1 MTMILRMTHPLC
13 RLFQPGSAQIC
24 RRSFSFLRNVG
35 PFVPCSAIPH
45 SAFCADVV
53 SPFHGVRQ
61 LHISHWKGSKRL
73 RPFCQPHCG
82 NNWLSSG
89 ISSDTQRKEWDVKVE
104 TVNVLNCQQGQ
115 QILKDFLME
124 AALGGK
130 EVSGAELVKTLDA
143 IIAAVYSDGNY
154 PFKAICNMFQN
165 NSFTGQRG
173 LSSGNTGIA
182 QLFHEQSLLKDF
194 FSCAEIEPLLSLI
207 NERLPTMTVGEKA
220 HVFLCLNYLG
230 IQEVYTNHPV
240 IHKLFFTLNEPT
252 GHLCFEDLRKFQMVL
267 ETYCNR
273 DVVKYQYL
281 LPHIKHLNSVGYLTG
296 LEKQQFVR
304 ALSFCNTVTT
314 GQKINLH
321 RWVGEDIYP
330 RIFPQIWYALV
341 TDETV
346 MKCPENILTI
356 LVHLCD
362 CNSSNYHI
370 PKIIRKDI
378 FDRIEKKLIEHLE
391 LGNMSLLVRI
401 SSIKNYLDRRFV
413 SKRMQLKFV
422 DQWETFL
429 HTKTSLNAVEMLS
442 VMTMYRLHYF
452 CLSSDSLGI
461 LTRIME
467 ENFKTL
473 HPTYSI
479 HFVSMLGWMLR
490 QHRSRGGDLSHFSK
504 LLYLINT
511 PLDAG
516 MFQNSI
522 VFLKLLLKWKLHTL
536 SPDAFKMYVELN
548 LLFRNGFGR
557 NSRWL
562 PIALDCLDSQPYD
575 TATKKKI
582 KERMSDFCKGETDLV
597 TLLHICLHLIEDPS
611 ITKVSTYIDSS
622 KHIVFYRDVLN
633 LINAKINSADLKD
646 LTECFSADLSFR
658 LRRAHRY
665 SVYVQH
671 TISDLIGRVS
681 EVLLVPH
688 PMSDAV
694 KLGEAISHH
703 YYHEYNEFFQLTTA
717 AVDQL
722 VTNLLKEEQTCGL
735 DGFIALTNLFASG
748 QMSRSKIREL
758 EVFVDILY
766 EENIDSMKI
775 DSLLLGLDN
784 LCLAGVF
791 PKKTLKAVLS
801 SDFLDVVDQCID
813 KKSQRVVSVEN
824 VEYHL
829 LRLNRSVV
837 LHCPELDIPWFCGHV
852 NVDQKH
858 RLRYLIDYCE
868 ETKKALCRVLGGRMF
883 VSVNSTTRLKHV
895 VDFQCFVTSHG
906 HPIQPDL
913 IDLDKPLPVGVQK
926 VAIDI
931 LPDSLWGD
939 KPDVI
944 YQEKQRQLEKE
955 GYNYIQ
961 VKRDSM
967 RGLALTQPGKLEEFY
982 TGKIFG

>member
-1 MTMILRMTHPLC
+1 MRIMLTHSLC
-13 RLFQPGSAQIC
+13 RLYQPGAAQIC
-24 RRSFSFLRNVG
+24 WRSFCFLGNIS
-35 PFVPCSAIPH
+35 PLVPYSAIPH

-89 ISSDTQRKEWDVKVE
+89 ISSDKQHKEWDVKVE

-281 LPHIKHLNSVGYLTG
+281 LPHIKHLNSIGYLTG

-356 LVHLCD
+356 LVHLC
-362 CNSSNYHI
+362 NGISSNDII
-370 PKIIRKDI
+370 PEIIRKDI

-401 SSIKNYLDRRFV
+401 SSIKNYPDRRFV
-413 SKRMQLKFV
+413 SRRMQLKFL
-422 DQWETFL
+422 DQWEKL
-429 HTKTSLNAVEMLS
+429 LYTKTSLNTIEMLS
-442 VMTMYRLHYF
+442 VMTMYRLQHF
-452 CLSSDSLGI
+452 HLSSDSLGI
-461 LTRIME
+461 LTRNME

-473 HPTYSI
+473 HPAYAI
-479 HFVSMLGWMLR
+479 QFVRTLGRMVR
-490 QHRSRGGDLSHFSK
+490 KHRSKGEDLSHFDN
-504 LLYLINT
+504 LLHLINT
-511 PLDAG
+511 PVDADMFSSYA
-516 MFQNSI
+516 MFQR
-522 VFLKLLLKWKLHTL
+522 LLMKWKLQSL
-536 SPDAFKMYVELN
+536 SPDVFKTYVQLN
-548 LLFRNGFGR
+548 LLSREGFGR
-557 NSRWL
+557 RRRWL
-562 PIALDCLDSQPYD
+562 PIALDCLDIQPYD
-575 TATKKKI
+575 SSTKKALQD
-582 KERMSDFCKGETDLV
+582 RMSDFCKGETDLV
-597 TLLHICLHLIEDPS
+597 SLLQISFHLIYD
-611 ITKVSTYIDSS
+611 TDKNNTVIDKS
-622 KHIVFYRDVLN
+622 KHTEFYKEVLK
-633 LINAKINSADLKD
+633 LVKAKAGVADLEE
-646 LTECFSADLSFR
+646 LSECFLKKLDF
-658 LRRAHRY
+658 RRAHRH
-665 SVYVQH
+665 SVNVQH

-681 EVLLVPH
+681 EVLIVPH

-703 YYHEYNEFFQLTTA
+703 YYHEYNEFFQLTTP

-722 VTNLLKEEQTCGL
+722 VTNLLKEEQTIGL

-748 QMSRSKIREL
+748 QMSRSKMQEL
-758 EVFVDILY
+758 EGFVDMLY
-766 EENIDSMKI
+766 EENMDSMKI

-784 LCLAGVF
+784 LCLAGVL

-801 SDFLDVVDQCID
+801 SDFLDVIDQCID

-852 NVDQKH
+852 NVEQKN
-858 RLRYLIDYCE
+858 RPNYLFDYCK
-868 ETKKALCRVLGGRMF
+868 ETKKALCRVLGGKMF

-961 VKRDSM
+961 VKRDSL
-967 RGLALTQPGKLEEFY
+967 RGLALTQPGRHLEEFY
-982 TGKIFG
+982 TKKIFG